1 VTATEEA
8 EGTGNCGGRG
18 GSKFAVGA
26 GTPTYA
32 CNGKQGIQG
41 KDGETGFTETL
52 PPGKTE
58 TGAWVLGPLPTVT
71 CEVPETSCTTE
82 VKGETELSIVNAP
95 ISFPIPLPAQLAEA
109 NVHYLAAEAAPT
121 TECPGSPANPQAI
134 AGHLCVY
141 TGEATGPPFVFVGIN
156 KAEGGGAGA
165 STAGALI
172 TAIFA
177 AQGSSANGT
186 FAVTAPTSP

>member
-41 KDGETGFTETL
+41 EDGETGFTETL

-58 TGAWVLGPLPTVT
+58 TGTWVLGPLPTVT
-71 CEVPETSCTTE
+71 CEVPETSCTTQVE
-82 VKGETELSIVNAP
+82 GATGLSEIRSP
-95 ISFPIPLPAQLAEA
+95 ISFPIPLPADLAEA
-109 NVHYLAAEAAPT
+109 NVHYMEAEATPT
-121 TECPGSPANPQAI
+121 TECPGTAAAPQAL

-141 TGEATGPPFVFVGIN
+141 TGEVVGPSFAFVGIN
-156 KAEGGGAGA
+156 KAAGGGGGA
-165 STAGALI
+165 STAGAFLS
-172 TAIFA
+172 TFFTP
-177 AQGSSANGT
+177 QGSMATGT
-186 FAVTAPTSP
+186 FAVTASLAP